1 MAPDAEVGASQGE
14 GGEGFNN
21 EDWDAP
27 GAPSDLGSLSA
38 QTQWMDQQGGM
49 SRNVLSPRSRPSLR
63 PRPCLGARQVGSP
76 SRRRR
81 CRGSVLCLL
90 ACGRAWLGIVW
101 GARHRGISVPWD
113 IMASAGAAGP
123 LRDAST
129 ACCRS
134 ATVPEAICVSGRAG
148 CDAERLL
155 RRGAQESGI
164 SMMNEMSASNQPV
177 VVDDANIIDVWA
189 HNMEAAFKEIS
200 EIVQTVPPPF
210 TSPHKP
216 PSTSSPPCASR
227 SFFSAPR
234 ADASVA
240 RLQHPYVAMDTEFPG
255 VVARPYGTF
264 RSHTDYQYQTLKAR
278 ARPARAPRRPT
289 FAMRARGVGGRCG
302 AAHCAVGCGPLQ
314 PPAQQD
320 RRAFSGGPARPRRD
334 GPLDSLAAWVS
345 GTEVAVCAPQRVT

>member
-210 TSPHKP
+210 T
-216 PSTSSPPCASR
+216 
-227 SFFSAPR
+227 
-234 ADASVA
+234 
-240 RLQHPYVAMDTEFPG
+240 
-255 VVARPYGTF
+255 
-264 RSHTDYQYQTLKAR
+264 
-278 ARPARAPRRPT
+278 
-289 FAMRARGVGGRCG
+289 
-302 AAHCAVGCGPLQ
+302 
-314 PPAQQD
+314 PPAQT
-320 RRAFSGGPARPRRD
+320 ALHLFSAMRIA
-334 GPLDSLAAWVS
+334 LVS
-345 GTEVAVCAPQRVT
+345 VCAPGLTPLWLACSTLTLPWTRSSRGWSHGPTARSDRTQTTSTKRSRRALAPPAHPAALRSRCARGEWEGAAGLRTALLAADPCNHLPNKIDAPSRAGRRAHGAMDP